1 MELPVTEMRSLWIK
15 QVGMLSVVV
24 VLSVNEEFSFGP
36 IEVQMSSKHSNS
48 GVEIQVD
55 RYQRQLDTQVW
66 TSGVDLG

>member
-36 IEVQMSSKHSNS
+36 IEVQMSTEHSNS
-48 GVEIQVD
+48 GVEIQID
-55 RYQRQLDTQVW
+55 R
-66 TSGVDLG
+66 